1 MELAKCTH
9 LTPVV
14 RDIGLISLIAVFFV
28 GKALS
33 ILKSHFD
40 CLILI
45 GSRCSTLPA
54 EEKGLDCEVDN
65 VPVTT
70 NPADARDE
78 QRRMCLV
85 DLFSNK
91 SKRIIIRRRVIKGKE
106 TNPV

>member
-28 GKALS
+28 GEALS
-33 ILKSHFD
+33 ILKSYFD
-40 CLILI
+40 CFILI
-45 GSRCSTLPA
+45 GSICSTLPT
-54 EEKGLDCEVDN
+54 EEEGLDCEVDN
-65 VPVTT
+65 VLVTT
-70 NPADARDE
+70 NPADARQE
-78 QRRMCLV
+78 RRRMCLV

-91 SKRIIIRRRVIKGKE
+91 SKHIIIRWRIIKDKE